1 MEKMYKIV
9 ASIEGEMYVAVI
21 AEDEEEAEQLAK
33 DSSNW
38 VYDDV
43 DYDIGE
49 IISIEED
56 KTFVASD

>member
-1 MEKMYKIV
+1 MYKIV

-38 VYDDV
+38 V
-43 DYDIGE
+43 
-49 IISIEED
+49 
-56 KTFVASD
+56 